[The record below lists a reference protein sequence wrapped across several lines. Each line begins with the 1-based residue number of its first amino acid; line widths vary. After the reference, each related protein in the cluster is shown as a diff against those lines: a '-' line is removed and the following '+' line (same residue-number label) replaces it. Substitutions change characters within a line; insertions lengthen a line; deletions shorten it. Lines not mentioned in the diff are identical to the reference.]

1 MLLLTLTSY
10 CHYLIP
16 QYVTLSPGLL
26 PKLDLLRPLKNHG
39 LIVFILTYTPWLLCH
54 GFASVRI
61 LSLAMSDSVWNRGR
75 SLVL

>member
-16 QYVTLSPGLL
+16 QYVTLSPL
-26 PKLDLLRPLKNHG
+26 KELRPLKNHG
-39 LIVFILTYTPWLLCH
+39 LIVFILTYMPWLLCH

-61 LSLAMSDSVWNRGR
+61 LGLPMSDSV
-75 SLVL
+75 